1 MEFSHC
7 FNPYF
12 HGSAAALPWKV
23 QGFGQSRPKT
33 LHLNKAG
40 NLESLGFQGFR
51 LCSVRIKIRYFNG
64 HRRALRVG
72 AFPKNPTRRWRYQNK
87 TIVLF
92 FMDPSMTGV
101 FQKQQPGG
109 KCRRAFLSLQ
119 ERSSPARHSR
129 TQQST
134 HVAPYRGCA
143 PRGGW
148 KLPARCRPGCC
159 LRLCSILAR
168 VLPGRNPPGSFSP
181 PFPGGSLGTGPPAG
195 GGHDS
200 EGCGF
205 LLGAL

>member
-12 HGSAAALPWKV
+12 RGSAAALPWKV

-64 HRRALRVG
+64 NRRALRVG

-109 KCRRAFLSLQ
+109 KCRRAFLPLQ
-119 ERSSPARHSR
+119 ERSSPARLSR

-134 HVAPYRGCA
+134 HVSPYRGCA

-181 PFPGGSLGTGPPAG
+181 SFPGGSLGTGISCRRRA
-195 GGHDS
+195 
-200 EGCGF
+200 
-205 LLGAL
+205 

>member
-134 HVAPYRGCA
+134 HVSPTGVARPGAGGNCRLAAGPAAVCGYVLSWRGCCRDA
-143 PRGGW
+143 IPQVLSA
-148 KLPARCRPGCC
+148 LPFREGA
-159 LRLCSILAR
+159 L
-168 VLPGRNPPGSFSP
+168 GR
-181 PFPGGSLGTGPPAG
+181 GPPAG